1 MAKRLLISVMTVA
14 SLSMLLFVIGFVCWK
29 LGLGFVSGAL
39 YWLAG
44 KIMLLAIGLLVA
56 LAAMA
61 FLAALW
67 RELRGY
73 FSAEARTLRRLLSL
87 RVRGLNAQ
95 RYWLAQTKQLRY
107 WTGLKRKAALQ
118 ANNRR
123 HLRTL
128 FRAINADLQAVKSQL
143 PQPDYQHLRK
153 ALRQYHRQADIA
165 AMLALREQLPC
176 R

>member
-1 MAKRLLISVMTVA
+1 MSKRLLICVMVVA
-14 SLSMLLFVIGFVCWK
+14 SLAMLLLVIGFVFWK
-29 LGLGFVSGAL
+29 LGLGFVGGFL

-44 KIMLLAIGLLVA
+44 KSLLLAFGLLVA

-61 FLAALW
+61 LLAAIW

-73 FSAEARTLRRLLSL
+73 FSTESRALRRVLCL
-87 RVRGLNAQ
+87 RTRGLNARQ
-95 RYWLAQTKQLRY
+95 NWLAQTRQLRF
-107 WTGLKRKAALQ
+107 WAGLKRKTALQ

-123 HLRTL
+123 HLRSL
-128 FRAINADLQAVKSQL
+128 FRAIDADLQGAKTQLSQF
-143 PQPDYQHLRK
+143 DYRRLRK
-153 ALRQYHRQADIA
+153 ALRQYHKQADIA